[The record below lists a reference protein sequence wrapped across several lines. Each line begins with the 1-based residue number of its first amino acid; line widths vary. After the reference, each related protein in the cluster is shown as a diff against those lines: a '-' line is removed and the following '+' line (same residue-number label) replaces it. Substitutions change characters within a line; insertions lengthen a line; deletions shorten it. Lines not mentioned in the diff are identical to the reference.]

1 MTRTYRLSKSKIMSG
16 LQCHKRLWLEMHKR
30 ELAQVSPESEH
41 IFRMGHL
48 FGDRARE
55 LMGPGELVGHERDI
69 VRALDETPAALACAS
84 ANGTVVYE
92 AAFSYRDVVSRADG
106 FAPYLDGW
114 HMIEVKA
121 ATSDKAYFYLDCA
134 LQAWVAEGAGYP
146 VRRVT
151 LAYTN
156 NQFVYAGG
164 ENYAGLLRELDVTS
178 KVAQLKAS
186 VDGIVGQL
194 QTMLARD
201 EPDIRTGGHCSSPYE
216 CPFISYCRSQEP
228 PPAEFPVEIFHRI
241 TARKLRQ
248 AGYTNALEVPET
260 ALGSARNLL
269 ILRASREGAPY
280 IAPSA
285 QQFLRTRPYPRYFL
299 DFETMSSSVPFW
311 AGTRPYQQIPFQWSC
326 HVETAP
332 GILTHHEFLDLSG
345 ELPAREFVRSLIETV
360 GTEGPVIVYSTF
372 ERTRLRELCELVP
385 ECRDE
390 LQAIMRRLLDLLQ
403 VVRSGYYHPAM
414 KGSFSIKQVVPTLC
428 PELEYTSLND
438 VADGGAAQR
447 AWWAAVDASTSAL
460 ERLELRGRLLE
471 YCKRDTLAM
480 VAVYGGLCAG
490 RAVRLSE
497 YGIDAPAA
505 ADDQCGHAQP
515 VARDHNDVPAAR

>member
-1 MTRTYRLSKSKIMSG
+1 MTSTYRLSKSKIMSG

-55 LMGPGELVGHERDI
+55 LMGQGELIGHERDI
-69 VRALDETPAALACAS
+69 AKALDETPVALARAS

-92 AAFSYRDVVSRADG
+92 AAFFYKDVVSRADG

-134 LQAWVAEGAGYP
+134 VQAWVAEGAGYP

-151 LAYTN
+151 LAYVN
-156 NQFVYAGG
+156 NQFAYDGE
-164 ENYAGLLRELDVTS
+164 ENYVGLLREMNVTA
-178 KVAQLKAS
+178 KVSQLKVS

-194 QTMLARD
+194 QAMLAQD
-201 EPDIRTGGHCSSPYE
+201 EPDIRTGKHCSSPYD
-216 CPFISYCRSQEP
+216 CPFIAYCGSREP
-228 PPAEFPVEIFHRI
+228 PPPEYPVEIFHRF
-241 TARKLRQ
+241 TARKLRE
-248 AGYTNALEVPET
+248 AGYTDALDVPET
-260 ALGSARNLL
+260 ALGSARDLR
-269 ILRASREGAPY
+269 ILRASRAGVPY
-280 IAPSA
+280 IASSA

-299 DFETMSSSVPFW
+299 DFETTTSSVPLW

-326 HVETAP
+326 HVEAAP

-345 ELPAREFVRSLIETV
+345 ELSVREFVRSLVQTV
-360 GTEGPVIVYSTF
+360 GTEGPVIVYSAF
-372 ERTRLRELCELVP
+372 ERTRLSELCELVP
-385 ECRDE
+385 EFKNE

-403 VVRSGYYHPAM
+403 VVYSGYYHPAM
-414 KGSFSIKQVVPTLC
+414 KGSFSIKKVAPTLC
-428 PELEYTSLND
+428 PELEYTTLD
-438 VADGGAAQR
+438 GVADGGAAQR
-447 AWWAAVDASTSAL
+447 AWWAAVDANASSS
-460 ERLELRGRLLE
+460 ERLELRRRLLE

-480 VAVYGGLCAG
+480 VAVYRGL
-490 RAVRLSE
+490 SS
-497 YGIDAPAA
+497 
-505 ADDQCGHAQP
+505 
-515 VARDHNDVPAAR
+515 